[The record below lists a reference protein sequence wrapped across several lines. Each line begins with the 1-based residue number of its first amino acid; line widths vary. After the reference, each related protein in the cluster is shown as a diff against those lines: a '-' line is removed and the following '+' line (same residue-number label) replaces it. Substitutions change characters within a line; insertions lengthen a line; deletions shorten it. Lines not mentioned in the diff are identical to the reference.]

1 MDHELRRNPRPPIP
15 DWSTVTSSSPS
26 ASARQLARNKG
37 LAWVSAITLGA
48 GAAGVL
54 GAAAIAISLP
64 ATTAATSASSAPQAA
79 STSTNT
85 NTSANTNE
93 DDSGST
99 LQSAQA
105 PAASNIAP
113 VATTGAS

>member
-1 MDHELRRNPRPPIP
+1 MERGRMDHEQRSNPRPPIP
-15 DWSTVTSSSPS
+15 DWSTVSSSPHS

-48 GAAGVL
+48 GAAGAL

-64 ATTAATSASSAPQAA
+64 STTAATSASSAPLAA

-85 NTSANTNE
+85 NE
-93 DDSGST
+93 DDSGSA
-99 LQSAQA
+99 LQAA
-105 PAASNIAP
+105 PAPATSNNAP
-113 VATTGAS
+113 VATTGGS